1 MNKICKVIT
10 LLLLAICL
18 ICHFIYLS
26 YHMKI
31 LSDYNKKY
39 LKEIKRQDEMI
50 GYLNNEIKFI
60 ISRIQI
66 KYISNHCRINDI
78 ELRTNKNNTNSKK
91 AQIEELFKA
100 GRSNTE
106 IAKELK
112 TNYNYVYKVTKNLL

>member
-1 MNKICKVIT
+1 MNKICKLIT

-66 KYISNHCRINDI
+66 KYISNHCRIICNI
-78 ELRTNKNNTNSKK
+78 FNT
-91 AQIEELFKA
+91 
-100 GRSNTE
+100 
-106 IAKELK
+106 
-112 TNYNYVYKVTKNLL
+112 

>member
-31 LSDYNKKY
+31 LSDDNKKY

-60 ISRIQI
+60 ISRIKSNKI
-66 KYISNHCRINDI
+66 YIES
-78 ELRTNKNNTNSKK
+78 LQNSM
-91 AQIEELFKA
+91 
-100 GRSNTE
+100 
-106 IAKELK
+106 
-112 TNYNYVYKVTKNLL
+112 